1 MISVPHL
8 PTLSLP
14 LGGSVAIIRQEIAS
28 SLSLLAMTK
37 IQMKLVIASDR
48 RERGNLIK
56 IIAIQSLEGRGGN
69 SVWLRLCRVG
79 FSVVRF

>member
-1 MISVPHL
+1 MISITHL

-14 LGGSVAIIRQEIAS
+14 LGGSGAIIRQEIAS

-56 IIAIQSLEGRGGN
+56 IIAIQSLKGGGGN
-69 SVWLRLCRVG
+69 VAALPRWVLCG
-79 FSVVRF
+79 